1 MAELP
6 ADALLY
12 FILTEYHT
20 NFHLTHIEGP
30 SGGKGDKKQTVDS
43 SLLIAGSLLLAVGS
57 LLLAVGSSS
66 LAVGSS
72 LLARVGFSSMSFV
85 QSLREDMILVIL

>member
-1 MAELP
+1 MCWIRVAELP

-30 SGGKGDKKQTVDS
+30 SGWEGDKKPTVDS

-57 LLLAVGSSS
+57 
-66 LAVGSS
+66 S
-72 LLARVGFSSMSFV
+72 LLARVGLSSMAFV
-85 QSLREDMILVIL
+85 QSLREDMVLVIL